1 MECESTLAKV
11 VGRPKELFMTKALLM
26 AESPEMT
33 HFRMAKVAQST
44 LEAAG
49 MAAHAESADP
59 MSPGLCSKEH
69 KDRKD
74 EQCCSDLFHI
84 DKVYLRRTGKFS
96 LLEEQVVKPGGMM
109 LVLTTAELKWAIAGA
124 RLPLAR
130 TFVKKEVNHGPES
143 SH

>member
-1 MECESTLAKV
+1 MECESILAKV

-33 HFRMAKVAQST
+33 HSRMAKVAQPA

-49 MAAHAESADP
+49 MAAHAGSADP
-59 MSPGLCSKEH
+59 MSPGLCIKEH
-69 KDRKD
+69 RDRKD

-130 TFVKKEVNHGPES
+130 TFVKKEVSHGSES